1 MSLSGNWNAFI
12 EAVEEGLKTLAKNTV
27 LDALDQA
34 KADAKAF
41 VNDSEESLRRWGD
54 ALAQGKITK
63 DDFEYLVGG
72 QKDLA
77 KLHALKAVGL
87 NQVRLER
94 FRTGL
99 ISLIVGSAFDA
110 VGIST

>member
-1 MSLSGNWNAFI
+1 MSLSGSWEDFI
-12 EAVEEGLKTLAKNTV
+12 DAVQDGLKTLAKNTV
-27 LDALDQA
+27 QEALDQA
-34 KADAKAF
+34 ETDAKVF
-41 VNDSEESLRRWGD
+41 VKNSEESLRRWGD

-77 KLHALKAVGL
+77 KMHALKAVGVT
-87 NQVRLER
+87 QARLER

-99 ISLIVGSAFDA
+99 ISLIVSSAFDV
-110 VGIST
+110 VGL

>member
-1 MSLSGNWNAFI
+1 MSLSGSWNSFI
-12 EAVEEGLKTLAKNTV
+12 NAIEEGLKTLAKNTV
-27 LDALDQA
+27 QEALEQA
-34 KADAKAF
+34 EADAKAF
-41 VNDSEESLRRWGD
+41 VENSEESLRRWGD

-77 KLHALKAVGL
+77 KMHALKAVGIT
-87 NQVRLER
+87 QARLER

-99 ISLIVGSAFDA
+99 ISLVVGAAFDA
-110 VGIST
+110 IGI

>member
-1 MSLSGNWNAFI
+1 MSLSGSWDEFVD
-12 EAVEEGLKTLAKNTV
+12 AVREGLKRLAENTV
-27 LDALDQA
+27 QEAFDQA
-34 KADAKAF
+34 EADAMVF
-41 VNDSEESLRRWGD
+41 LQGSEQSLRRWGD

-77 KLHALKAVGL
+77 KMHALKAIGVT
-87 NQVRLER
+87 QARLER

-99 ISLIVGSAFDA
+99 ISLVVSSAFDA
-110 VGIST
+110 IGL

>member
-1 MSLSGNWNAFI
+1 MSLSGNWDEFVNS
-12 EAVEEGLKTLAKNTV
+12 VQEGLKTLAKNTV
-27 LDALDQA
+27 QDALGQA
-34 KADAKAF
+34 EKDAKAF
-41 VNDSEESLRRWGD
+41 IEDSEQAIRRWGD

-77 KLHALKAVGL
+77 KMHALKAVGL
-87 NQVRLER
+87 AQARLER

-99 ISLIVGSAFDA
+99 ISLVVSSAFDA
-110 VGIST
+110 IGI

>member
-1 MSLSGNWNAFI
+1 MSLSGSWNDFV

-27 LDALDQA
+27 QEALDQA

-41 VNDSEESLRRWGD
+41 LNDSEESLRRWGD
-54 ALAQGKITK
+54 ALAQRKITK

-77 KLHALKAVGL
+77 KMHALKAVGIT
-87 NQVRLER
+87 QTRLER

-99 ISLIVGSAFDA
+99 ISLVVSSAFDA
-110 VGIST
+110 IGV

>member
-1 MSLSGNWNAFI
+1 MSLSGNWDEFVNS
-12 EAVEEGLKTLAKNTV
+12 VQEGLKTLAKNTV
-27 LDALDQA
+27 QDALDQA
-34 KADAKAF
+34 EKDAKAF
-41 VNDSEESLRRWGD
+41 IEDSEQAIRRWGD

-77 KLHALKAVGL
+77 KMHALKAVGL
-87 NQVRLER
+87 AQARLER

-99 ISLIVGSAFDA
+99 ISLVVSSAFDA
-110 VGIST
+110 IGI